1 MEALGIIGLLVG
13 IGVLILIS
21 YKGLH
26 AVPTSL
32 IAGAVILIFTG
43 SISGQVFQSCGSVV
57 WQRYSPNII
66 CCSWHRRCSLT

>member
-32 IAGAVILIFTG
+32 IAGAVILIFNG
-43 SISGQVFQSCGSVV
+43 I
-57 WQRYSPNII
+57 N
-66 CCSWHRRCSLT
+66 L